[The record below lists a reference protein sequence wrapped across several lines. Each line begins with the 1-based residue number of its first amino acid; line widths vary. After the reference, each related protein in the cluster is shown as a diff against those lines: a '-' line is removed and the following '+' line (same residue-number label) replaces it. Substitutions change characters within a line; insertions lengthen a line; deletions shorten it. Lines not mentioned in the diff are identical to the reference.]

1 MYIETTVCCDEPTF
15 NLFTLFPNWLLYDL
29 LKLEVGTRF
38 TDALHYFLASVTK
51 IYTLII
57 LMIFVISILRAGINK
72 ERVRLF
78 LSGKGRGVGYFVA
91 SIFGAITPFCSCSSI
106 PIFLA
111 FTKSKIPL
119 GITIS
124 FLITSPMINEVAVVL
139 LGSIL
144 GLKFMT
150 TYIITGILAGVLG
163 GLFID
168 FIGAEK
174 YLTSLCDDIEDEVL
188 DRSYNPDS
196 KVTFKQ
202 RVNFGRRQVK
212 NIFRKIWLWVLIGVG
227 VGSVIKG
234 YLPEDFIASFIG
246 KNSFLSV
253 PIAVLVGIPL
263 YANASGVIPIAET
276 LISKG
281 LPIGTTMAFMM
292 SVVAASFPE
301 FILLKQVMKVR
312 LLLIFF
318 LMLLVFFT
326 LAGLLFNLIL

>member
-1 MYIETTVCCDEPTF
+1 MYIETTTCCEEPTF
-15 NLFTLFPNWLLYDL
+15 NLFTLFPNWLLYDVL
-29 LKLEVGTRF
+29 QLEIGTRL
-38 TDALHYFLASVTK
+38 TDTFHYFLTSVTK

-57 LMIFVISILRAGINK
+57 AMIFIISILRAGINK

-78 LSGKGRGVGYFVA
+78 LSGKRRGIGYFVA
-91 SIFGAITPFCSCSSI
+91 SVFGAITPFCSCSSI

-139 LGSIL
+139 LGSML
-144 GLKFMT
+144 GIKFMVI
-150 TYIITGILAGVLG
+150 YIITGILAGVLG

-174 YLTSLCDDIEDEVL
+174 YLTSLCDDIEDEIL
-188 DRSYNPDS
+188 DKSYSPNNKIS
-196 KVTFKQ
+196 FRQ
-202 RVNFGRRQVK
+202 RVEFGKRQVK

-227 VGSVIKG
+227 VGAVIKG
-234 YLPEDFIASFIG
+234 FLPEDFIARIIG
-246 KNSFLSV
+246 QNSYLSV

-276 LISKG
+276 LINKG

-326 LAGLLFNLIL
+326 FAGLLFNLIL